1 LHEQQLL
8 SPGAVTAIP
17 GRNQQGQEQNTVVFL
32 KRLSGVDD
40 MMAGRRTAPLRGR
53 S

>member
-8 SPGAVTAIP
+8 SRRGVAAVHAP
-17 GRNQQGQEQNTVVFL
+17 GRNEQAEEQNTVVFL

-40 MMAGRRTAPLRGR
+40 MIGRR
-53 S
+53 

>member
-1 LHEQQLL
+1 VRL
-8 SPGAVTAIP
+8 PP

-40 MMAGRRTAPLRGR
+40 MIGRR
-53 S
+53 